1 MHLRRIFTAYVL
13 TLGLCLVFLGN
24 GYTEQ
29 PVATQDVIDGRMTL
43 GEPTR
48 STEPATVLQ
57 TTPKGRRTAV
67 RMELGHYDIPLTALL
82 AYQRAAGILK
92 AVKPSCGLQWTLLAA
107 IGRVESDHGRY
118 AGATLD
124 VDGVSTP
131 RVVGVALDGK
141 GPVSAIRDTDGGELD
156 QDRKWDRAV
165 GPMQFL
171 PATWEMVG
179 VDGDGDGNR
188 SVDDLDDAALAAGVY
203 LCAGPEGDLGSN
215 AAKDSALHRYNDSD
229 SYVALVMAYERKYR
243 GGDFDVSTRGG
254 EVAEASAV
262 LAGTPLTGTP
272 LKAASP
278 AEARLQARIKAATRD
293 AVAEARKHGGK
304 TPGVSARPSLAAT
317 TASGRAGSKT
327 ATAAAGSSS
336 GTPSQSGSGSTA
348 AGSSGSAD
356 PSGSGSPSS
365 SGGTAGTGTSSPSS
379 QTPSGSETSTPDAT
393 SGSPSPST
401 STEGTSPST
410 STEGTSP
417 STSTGGSST
426 PSTEPS
432 CTPPT
437 ESTTTDASGG
447 QTPDAELC
455 GPDATD
461 ALEEGKTCEDV
472 CATAP
477 SGSN

>member
-43 GEPTR
+43 REPTR

-179 VDGDGDGNR
+179 VDGDGDGTR

-336 GTPSQSGSGSTA
+336 GTPSQSGSGSAA
-348 AGSSGSAD
+348 AGSSGSGD

-365 SGGTAGTGTSSPSS
+365 SGGTAGAGTSSPS
-379 QTPSGSETSTPDAT
+379 QTPSGSETSTPEAT

-401 STEGTSPST
+401 STEGS
-410 STEGTSP
+410 SP
-417 STSTGGSST
+417 STSTGGSSSPST
-426 PSTEPS
+426 STEGSSPSTEPS
-432 CTPPT
+432 CTPPA
-437 ESTTTDASGG
+437 ESTTTDSSGG
-447 QTPDAELC
+447 QTLDPELC
-455 GPDATD
+455 APGAAD

>member
-29 PVATQDVIDGRMTL
+29 PVATQEVIDGRMTL
-43 GEPTR
+43 SEPTR

-243 GGDFDVSTRGG
+243 GGDFDLAGTVVGLVERDEILDGSAVAEGDDLRQRPRGLG
-254 EVAEASAV
+254 EAEVAEPFHV
-262 LAGTPLTGTP
+262 GRERRPQPLGTNRPARGYARREGGLMDLVALTGEREEKVTVRRDGHP
-272 LKAASP
+272 SP
-278 AEARLQARIKAATRD
+278 GPGSVAPRCR
-293 AVAEARKHGGK
+293 AVAAGGR
-304 TPGVSARPSLAAT
+304 G
-317 TASGRAGSKT
+317 
-327 ATAAAGSSS
+327 
-336 GTPSQSGSGSTA
+336 
-348 AGSSGSAD
+348 
-356 PSGSGSPSS
+356 
-365 SGGTAGTGTSSPSS
+365 
-379 QTPSGSETSTPDAT
+379 
-393 SGSPSPST
+393 
-401 STEGTSPST
+401 
-410 STEGTSP
+410 
-417 STSTGGSST
+417 
-426 PSTEPS
+426 
-432 CTPPT
+432 
-437 ESTTTDASGG
+437 
-447 QTPDAELC
+447 
-455 GPDATD
+455 
-461 ALEEGKTCEDV
+461 
-472 CATAP
+472 
-477 SGSN
+477 

>member
-24 GYTEQ
+24 GRTEQ
-29 PVATQDVIDGRMTL
+29 PVATEEVVDGRMML
-43 GEPTR
+43 SEPTR
-48 STEPATVLQ
+48 STEPATVLE

-118 AGATLD
+118 AGAKLD
-124 VDGVSTP
+124 AEGVSTP

-141 GPVSAIRDTDGGELD
+141 GPVAAIRDTDGGELD

-179 VDGDGDGNR
+179 VDGDGDGAR

-203 LCAGPEGDLGSN
+203 LCAGPEGDLGSD

-243 GGDFDVSTRGG
+243 GGEFDVSTRGG

-272 LKAASP
+272 LEAASP
-278 AEARLQARIKAATRD
+278 AEARQQARIKAATRD
-293 AVAEARKHGGK
+293 AVAEARKNGGK
-304 TPGVSARPSLAAT
+304 TPGVSARPSLAAA

-327 ATAAAGSSS
+327 ASTPAGSSS
-336 GTPSQSGSGSTA
+336 GTPSQSGSGSTT
-348 AGSSGSAD
+348 AGSSGSAG
-356 PSGSGSPSS
+356 PSGSGSPTS
-365 SGGTAGTGTSSPSS
+365 SGTTAGTGTSSPSAPPS
-379 QTPSGSETSTPDAT
+379 QTPPDSGTATPDAT

-401 STEGTSPST
+401 STEGS
-410 STEGTSP
+410 SP

-426 PSTEPS
+426 PPTETS

-437 ESTTTDASGG
+437 ESTTTDPAGG
-447 QTPDAELC
+447 PAANPELC
-455 GPDATD
+455 DPEATD
-461 ALEEGKTCEDV
+461 ALEEGKTCEEL

-477 SGSN
+477 SASN

>member
-24 GYTEQ
+24 GHTEQ
-29 PVATQDVIDGRMTL
+29 PVGTQGVVDGRLTL
-43 GEPTR
+43 GGPTR
-48 STEPATVLQ
+48 SAEPATVLQ
-57 TTPKGRRTAV
+57 PSPKGRRTAV

-124 VDGVSTP
+124 PDGVSTP

-141 GPVSAIRDTDGGELD
+141 GPVAAIRDTDGGQLD
-156 QDRKWDRAV
+156 KDRKWDRAV

-179 VDGDGDGNR
+179 VDGDGDGTR

-262 LAGTPLTGTP
+262 VAGAPLTGTP

-278 AEARLQARIKAATRD
+278 AGARVQARIKAATRD
-293 AVAEARKHGGK
+293 AVAAARKNGGK
-304 TPGVSARPSLAAT
+304 TPGVSARPSLAAS
-317 TASGRAGSKT
+317 TASGKAGTKS
-327 ATAAAGSSS
+327 AAAGSPSR
-336 GTPSQSGSGSTA
+336 TPSQSASGSTA
-348 AGSSGSAD
+348 AGTSGSPD
-356 PSGSGSPSS
+356 PSGSGSPTS
-365 SGGTAGTGTSSPSS
+365 SGGTTGADTSTPATTPS
-379 QTPSGSETSTPDAT
+379 QTPSGAGTAAPDAT
-393 SGSPSPST
+393 SGSS
-401 STEGTSPST
+401 
-410 STEGTSP
+410 SP
-417 STSTGGSST
+417 STSTGSSPGGSSSS
-426 PSTEPS
+426 PSTPTTEQS

-437 ESTTTDASGG
+437 ESTTTSPSSSPPTD
-447 QTPDAELC
+447 PELC
-455 GPDATD
+455 DAAATD
-461 ALEEGKTCEDV
+461 AQEEGKTCEEL
-472 CATAP
+472 CEPTP
-477 SGSN
+477 SSSG